1 MNNLYKKEK
10 QEEVKREQALFILI
24 EIGINVN
31 FITEMLTK
39 WTYNYRHEAPF
50 GSIICFQQHIRR
62 FESWLLHNEASR
74 KASGKP

>member
-1 MNNLYKKEK
+1 MIFQLATLFIFRKPKNPPKKLRLLYKSLLKLKQTYYYVYLNNLYKKEK

-39 WTYNYRHEAPF
+39 
-50 GSIICFQQHIRR
+50 
-62 FESWLLHNEASR
+62 
-74 KASGKP
+74 